1 MWTVEVGLGQ
11 GGVNLG
17 TPLSEYWPISMI
29 EQRMKEDEWMKGGVP
44 SYTGRSGDTTKSVFD
59 EPHFWRYSTT
69 EHTGNW
75 NFGIG
80 RTADW
85 CRNYYHCKTD

>member
-1 MWTVEVGLGQ
+1 MWKVEVGLGQ
-11 GGVNLG
+11 GGENLG
-17 TPLSEYWPISMI
+17 TPLSEYWPISML

-59 EPHFWRYSTT
+59 EIHFVDTQPLSTQV
-69 EHTGNW
+69 NW

-85 CRNYYHCKTD
+85 GRNYYHCKTV